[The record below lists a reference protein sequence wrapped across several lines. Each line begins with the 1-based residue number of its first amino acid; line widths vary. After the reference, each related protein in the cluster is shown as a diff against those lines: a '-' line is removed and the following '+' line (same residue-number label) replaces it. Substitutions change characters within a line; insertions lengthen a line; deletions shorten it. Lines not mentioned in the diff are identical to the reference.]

1 VLDGLRIVE
10 IGEGMAVQVAGLML
24 CELGA
29 DVLKIERPSGDPAR
43 GTAPF
48 ANWNRGKRSLEL
60 DLDTAAGMA
69 ALRERLAGADVL
81 LHQFSPARAKR
92 RGLDDASLSTAFP
105 HLVVCG
111 ITGSSRNHPDVERS
125 DDELLIAARLG
136 VLYEND
142 GHRAGPIVYRYRAG
156 SWAAAHLAASGI
168 LARLVMRL
176 RSGKGGAAHT
186 SILQGFLSKMPMVW
200 ARNSEG
206 PMPNPPIYPLAPR
219 PTAMQL
225 FQCQGGNW
233 MQIMDPSQQF
243 DYAALPTMWD
253 VMAEGGN
260 VETPEATIEAF
271 KQRPMEAWIAD
282 FRALDIAV
290 EPAYPMGEVLRHP
303 DVIANGYVVEVDDPT
318 LGKTIQPNVPFHTD
332 APLKVGRAAP
342 RLGEGGELV
351 WSTVPAQNPP
361 LQGEVAPTGGRRGI
375 PVPGDVPEFGFRSAS
390 GDTPPSHA
398 QEESGRAPPPRS
410 GEDLPHPLSGVRVLD
425 LGMFLAGPMGPSLMG
440 DMGANVIKVEAL
452 TGDRIR
458 FMHRYFQCAARSKRS
473 IALDLTKPE
482 AQVILARLIKWAE
495 VLHHNMRFKGAD
507 KLGLSEAAIRKHNP
521 NIAFSYVS
529 AYGQRGTRGN
539 WPGYDSIFNAI
550 AGWEFENAGAGNRP
564 VFNRPGTMDI
574 HSAQSCLVATMAA
587 LYAKRAGGKGWGIHT
602 SLLGV
607 SAFSQGERLI
617 GADGELTQ
625 TYHLTSDQTGFG
637 HYHRIFEAE
646 GGWIAVAAHS
656 DAARAGVRAV
666 LGDDEEGFADA
677 ARMRTSADLLAAL
690 EAAGVPCDAVVFEDA
705 MNRFFD
711 DPLNRELGLVS
722 VVKQPLYG
730 EIEQPGE
737 MWNFGETPMNI
748 VRACPTIG
756 QHSDEIMREMGFS
769 DGDIAGYRERG
780 VIG

>member
-1 VLDGLRIVE
+1 MMLVGLRIVE

-24 CELGA
+24 SELGA
-29 DVLKIERPSGDPAR
+29 DVLKVERPGGDPSR

-60 DLDTAAGMA
+60 DLDAVDGMD
-69 ALRERLAGADVL
+69 ALKERLAGADVL

-92 RGLDDASLSTAFP
+92 RGLGDASLATAFP
-105 HLVVCG
+105 NLVVCG
-111 ITGSSRNHPDVERS
+111 VTGSPHNHPDVERS
-125 DDELLIAARLG
+125 DDELLVAARLG
-136 VLYEND
+136 VLYEHD

-176 RSGKGGAAHT
+176 QSGKGGAAHT

-206 PMPNPPIYPLAPR
+206 PMPNPPTYPLAPR

-225 FQCQGGNW
+225 FQCKGGDW
-233 MQIMDPSQQF
+233 MQIMDPTQQF
-243 DYAALPTMWD
+243 DYATLPTMWD
-253 VMAEGGN
+253 VIAEGFS

-271 KQRPMEAWIAD
+271 KQRPIEAWISD
-282 FRALDIAV
+282 LRSLDIAV
-290 EPAYPMGEVLRHP
+290 EPATPMGEVLRHP

-332 APLKVGRAAP
+332 APLKLGRPAP
-342 RLGEGGELV
+342 RLGEGGEGD
-351 WSTVPAQNPP
+351 WPPAHTEYP
-361 LQGEVAPTGGRRGI
+361 LLQ
-375 PVPGDVPEFGFRSAS
+375 S
-390 GDTPPSHA
+390 
-398 QEESGRAPPPRS
+398 
-410 GEDLPHPLSGVRVLD
+410 EDLDHPLSGVRVLD
-425 LGMFLAGPMGPSLMG
+425 LGMFLAGPMAPSLMG
-440 DMGANVIKVEAL
+440 DMGADVIKVEAL

-507 KLGLSEAAIRKHNP
+507 KLGLSEAAIRQHNP
-521 NIAFSYVS
+521 DIAFSYVS
-529 AYGQRGTRGN
+529 AYGQRGKRGN

-550 AGWEFENAGAGNRP
+550 AGWEFENAGEGNKP
-564 VFNRPGTMDI
+564 IMNRPGTMDI

-587 LYAKRAGGKGWGIHT
+587 LYAKRASGKGWGIHT

-617 GADGELTQ
+617 GADGELTE
-625 TYHLTSDQTGFG
+625 TYHVNSDQTGFG
-637 HYHRIFEAE
+637 PYHRIFEAQ
-646 GGWIAVAAHS
+646 GGWIAIAAH
-656 DAARAGVRAV
+656 AEGERAGVRAV
-666 LGDDEEGFADA
+666 LGDDETEFADV
-677 ARMRTSADLLAAL
+677 ARARASTDLLAAL
-690 EAAGVPCDAVVFEDA
+690 EAAGVQCDAVTFEDA
-705 MNRFFD
+705 MNRFYD
-711 DPLNRELGLVS
+711 DPLNRELGLAS

-737 MWNFGETPMNI
+737 MWDFGDTPMDI
-748 VRACPTIG
+748 TRACPTIG

-769 DGDIAGYRERG
+769 DAETAGYRERG

>member
-1 VLDGLRIVE
+1 MLNDLRIIE

-29 DVLKIERPSGDPAR
+29 DVLKIERPGGDPSR

-60 DLDTAAGMA
+60 DLATAGLAT
-69 ALRERLAGADVL
+69 LRARLTDADVL
-81 LHQFSPARAKR
+81 LHQFTPAKAKAL
-92 RGLDDASLSTAFP
+92 GLDDARLAAAFP
-105 HLVVCG
+105 KLVVCG
-111 ITGSSRNHPDVERS
+111 VTGSPNNHPDVERS
-125 DDELLIAARLG
+125 DDELLVAARLG
-136 VLYEND
+136 VMYEND
-142 GHRAGPIVYRYRAG
+142 GHRAGPIVWRYRAG
-156 SWAAAHLAASGI
+156 GWGAAHLAAAGI

-176 RSGKGGAAHT
+176 HSGKGGAAHT

-206 PMPNPPIYPLAPR
+206 PMPNPPTYPLAAR

-225 FQCQGGNW
+225 FQCKGGDW
-233 MQIMDPSQQF
+233 MQIMDPTQQF
-243 DYAALPTMWD
+243 DYATLPTMWD
-253 VMAEGGN
+253 VIAQGGS
-260 VETPEATIEAF
+260 VETPEAAIEAF
-271 KQRPMEAWIAD
+271 KQHPIEAWIAD
-282 FRALDIAV
+282 LRAADIAV

-303 DVIANGYVVEVDDPT
+303 DVIANGYAIEVDDPA

-332 APLKVGRAAP
+332 APLMVGRAAP
-342 RLGEGGELV
+342 RLGEGGTNA
-351 WSTVPAQNPP
+351 WNAPP
-361 LQGEVAPTGGRRGI
+361 RHPGEGRDPEPQAKESLAGLGPGLRRGDEEDA
-375 PVPGDVPEFGFRSAS
+375 GPE
-390 GDTPPSHA
+390 
-398 QEESGRAPPPRS
+398 
-410 GEDLPHPLSGVRVLD
+410 HPLSGVRVLD
-425 LGMFLAGPMGPSLMG
+425 LGMFLAGPMAPSLMG

-507 KLGLSEAAIRKHNP
+507 KLGLSESAIRQHNP
-521 NIAFSYVS
+521 DIAFSYVS

-550 AGWEFENAGAGNRP
+550 AGWEFENAGAGNKP
-564 VFNRPGTMDI
+564 IMNRPGTMDI

-587 LYAKRAGGKGWGIHT
+587 LYAKRASGKGWGVQT

-617 GADGELTQ
+617 GEDGELTE

-637 HYHRIFEAE
+637 PYHRILECAE
-646 GGWIAVAAHS
+646 GGWIAIAAHEG
-656 DAARAGVRAV
+656 AERVGVRSV
-666 LGDDEEGFADA
+666 LGDDPEGFVDA
-677 ARMRTSADLLAAL
+677 AKTHTASELLATL
-690 EAAGVPCDAVVFEDA
+690 EAAGVPCDTVVFEDA

-711 DPLNRELGLVS
+711 DPQSRELGLVS
-722 VVKQPLYG
+722 ALPQPLYG
-730 EIEQPGE
+730 IIEQPGE
-737 MWNFGETPMNI
+737 MWNFGETEMDI
-748 VRACPTIG
+748 TRACPTIG

-769 DGDIAGYRERG
+769 DVEIAGFREAK

>member
-1 VLDGLRIVE
+1 MLGNLRIVE

-24 CELGA
+24 SELGA
-29 DVLKIERPSGDPAR
+29 DVLKVERPGGDPSR

-60 DLDTAAGMA
+60 DLDTDEGMV
-69 ALRERLAGADVL
+69 ALKERLARADVL

-92 RGLDDASLSTAFP
+92 RGLDDASLAAAFP
-105 HLVVCG
+105 KLVVCG
-111 ITGSSRNHPDVERS
+111 VTGSPHNHPDVERS
-125 DDELLIAARLG
+125 DDEMLVAARLG
-136 VLYEND
+136 VMYEND

-176 RSGKGGAAHT
+176 QSGTGGAAHS

-200 ARNSEG
+200 ARNSKG
-206 PMPNPPIYPLAPR
+206 PMPNPPTYPLAPR

-225 FQCQGGNW
+225 FQCKGGDW
-233 MQIMDPSQQF
+233 MQIMDPTQQC
-243 DYAALPTMWD
+243 DYATLPTMWD
-253 VMAEGGN
+253 VMAEGFS

-271 KQRPMEAWIAD
+271 KQRPIEAWIAD
-282 FRALDIAV
+282 FRAADIAV

-303 DVIANGYVVEVDDPT
+303 DVIANGYVVEVDDPA
-318 LGKTIQPNVPFHTD
+318 LGLCVQPNVPFHTD
-332 APLKVGRAAP
+332 APMKVGQPAP
-342 RLGEGGELV
+342 RLGEGGERD
-351 WSTVPAQNPP
+351 WEAAPAHDEPKN
-361 LQGEVAPTGGRRGI
+361 AP
-375 PVPGDVPEFGFRSAS
+375 E
-390 GDTPPSHA
+390 
-398 QEESGRAPPPRS
+398 
-410 GEDLPHPLSGVRVLD
+410 HPLTGARILD
-425 LGMFLAGPMGPSLMG
+425 LGMFLAGPMAPSLMG

-507 KLGLSEAAIRKHNP
+507 KLGLSEAAIRQHNP

-529 AYGQRGTRGN
+529 AYGQRGARGN

-550 AGWEFENAGAGNRP
+550 AGWEFENAGEGNRP

-574 HSAQSCLVATMAA
+574 HSAHSCLVATMAA
-587 LYAKRAGGKGWGIHT
+587 LYAKRMSGKGWGIHT

-617 GADGELTQ
+617 GADGELTE
-625 TYHLTSDQTGFG
+625 TTHLTRDQTGFG
-637 HYHRIFEAE
+637 PYHRIFEAE
-646 GGWIAVAAHS
+646 GGWIAIAAHS
-656 DAARAGVRAV
+656 DAARAGVRKV
-666 LGDDEEGFADA
+666 LGDDEAGFADA
-677 ARMRTSADLLAAL
+677 AKAQGSMDLLTAL
-690 EAAGVPCDAVVFEDA
+690 EAAAVPCDAVVFEDA

-711 DPLNRELGLVS
+711 DPQNRELGLVS
-722 VVKQPLYG
+722 ALPQPLYG
-730 EIEQPGE
+730 TVEQPGE
-737 MWNFGETPMNI
+737 MWDFGDTDMD
-748 VRACPTIG
+748 VTRACPTIG

-769 DGDIAGYRERG
+769 DADIAGFRERG

>member
-1 VLDGLRIVE
+1 MLNDLRIIE

-29 DVLKIERPSGDPAR
+29 DVLKVERTGGDPSR

-60 DLDTAAGMA
+60 DLDTAVGIA
-69 ALRERLAGADVL
+69 ALKERLADADAL
-81 LHQFSPARAKR
+81 LHQFTPAKAKAL
-92 RGLDDASLSTAFP
+92 GLDDASLAAALP
-105 HLVVCG
+105 QLAVCG
-111 ITGSSRNHPDVERS
+111 VTGSPRNHPDVERS
-125 DDELLIAARLG
+125 DDELLVAARLG
-136 VLYEND
+136 VMYEND

-156 SWAAAHLAASGI
+156 SWAAAHLAAAGI
-168 LARLVMRL
+168 LTRLVLRL
-176 RSGKGGAAHT
+176 QSGKGGAAHT

-206 PMPNPPIYPLAPR
+206 PMPNPPIWPLAPR

-225 FQCQGGNW
+225 FQCKGGDW
-233 MQIMDPSQQF
+233 MQIMDPTQQF
-243 DYAALPTMWD
+243 DYATLPTMWE
-253 VMAEGGN
+253 VMAEGGSI
-260 VETPEATIEAF
+260 ETPEATIEAF
-271 KQRPMEAWIAD
+271 KQRPIEAWIAD
-282 FRALDIAV
+282 LRAADIAV
-290 EPAYPMGEVLRHP
+290 EPAYSMGEVLRHT
-303 DVIANGYVVEVDDPT
+303 DVIANGYVVEVDDPA

-332 APLKVGRAAP
+332 APLKLGQPAP
-342 RLGEGGELV
+342 RLGEGGESDWAV
-351 WSTVPAQNPP
+351 Q
-361 LQGEVAPTGGRRGI
+361 I
-375 PVPGDVPEFGFRSAS
+375 
-390 GDTPPSHA
+390 
-398 QEESGRAPPPRS
+398 
-410 GEDLPHPLSGVRVLD
+410 LPGVRILD
-425 LGMFLAGPMGPSLMG
+425 LGMFLAGPMAPSLMG
-440 DMGANVIKVEAL
+440 DMGADVIKVEAL

-507 KLGLSEAAIRKHNP
+507 KLGLSEAAIRAHNP
-521 NIAFSYVS
+521 DIAFSYVS

-550 AGWEFENAGAGNRP
+550 AGWEFENAGEGNRP

-587 LYAKRAGGKGWGIHT
+587 LYAKRASGKGWGIHT

-617 GADGELTQ
+617 GEDGELTE
-625 TYHLTSDQTGFG
+625 TYHLTSEQTGFG
-637 HYHRIFEAE
+637 PYHRIFECAD
-646 GGWIAVAAHS
+646 GDWIAIAAHGEGE
-656 DAARAGVRAV
+656 RAGLRSV
-666 LGDDEEGFADA
+666 LGDDEAEFETA
-677 ARMRTSADLLAAL
+677 AKGHTVAALLTGL
-690 EAAGVPCDAVVFEDA
+690 EAAAVPCDAVVFEDA
-705 MNRFFD
+705 MNRFYD
-711 DPLNRELGLVS
+711 EPLNRELGLVS

-730 EIEQPGE
+730 TIEQPGE
-737 MWNFGETPMNI
+737 MWDFGEFSMNI

-756 QHSDEIMREMGFS
+756 EHTDEIMREMGFS
-769 DGDIAGYRERG
+769 DGEIAGYLERG